1 MIYFPFDGFN
11 FSELKVYLIFSRSK
25 KTNLI
30 INKTSLD
37 FLLKTIAILFRQ
49 FLQKN
54 RQQHGRFSLP

>member
-11 FSELKVYLIFSRSK
+11 FPELKVYHIFSRSK
-25 KTNLI
+25 KTYLI

-37 FLLKTIAILFRQ
+37 FLLETIAILFRQ
-49 FLQKN
+49 ILQKN